1 MQQPSAPSPARKR
14 ELVEWVRAVYG
25 ASLLSRV
32 SADANLLLAIALI
45 AHAVRARMGCDCECA
60 SSLRFGRNPLRHSAF
75 LVLLDLNAERQI
87 ENQLDAIV
95 EPLTLLPDVKARL
108 AAAELAAHIGRWRAR
123 FDLAQCVGGLLFAES
138 RLLHRR
144 RSSSLRGPRT
154 ASLVQFQTA

>member
-123 FDLAQCVGGLLFAES
+123 FDLA
-138 RLLHRR
+138 
-144 RSSSLRGPRT
+144 
-154 ASLVQFQTA
+154 

>member
-14 ELVEWVRAVYG
+14 ELVEWARAVYG

-32 SADANLLLAIALI
+32 SADAYLLLAIALI

-60 SSLRFGRNPLRHSAF
+60 SSLHFGRNPLRHSAF

-108 AAAELAAHIGRWRAR
+108 TAPQLPTHVRRRRATLHLSQGVS
-123 FDLAQCVGGLLFAES
+123 DLLLGKPD
-138 RLLHRR
+138 LLH
-144 RSSSLRGPRT
+144 LRL
-154 ASLVQFQTA
+154 S